1 MQRGRPPFGVG
12 QERLA
17 LLAPL
22 LPDSALTLVGPQ
34 TEAESR
40 VTPPRS
46 RWCCVRIGSGR
57 AALLL
62 FVTLSFIRHVCSSA
76 AVCWLCGCLGVFGK
90 PDGGFGTWMLRQRLA
105 LPAVP
110 YPACFLLGISR
121 TLPAS
126 LVLQC
131 GHETESSRWESSGA
145 GVCCF
150 SDVVPRFPGHS
161 PPCLFHFGQL
171 DALAHLTSQATRW
184 R

>member
-1 MQRGRPPFGVG
+1 MQRWRPPFGVG

-62 FVTLSFIRHVCSSA
+62 FVTLFP
-76 AVCWLCGCLGVFGK
+76 L
-90 PDGGFGTWMLRQRLA
+90 FGTSVPLPPCVGCVDAWVSLANQMVVLVPGCCDRDWPCRLFRTPLA
-105 LPAVP
+105 SYWGSAGPSQLPSFSSVAMRLSLAGGRAVE
-110 YPACFLLGISR
+110 LGCA
-121 TLPAS
+121 AS
-126 LVLQC
+126 LTWSHVFL
-131 GHETESSRWESSGA
+131 GTVPH
-145 GVCCF
+145 VF
-150 SDVVPRFPGHS
+150 SI
-161 PPCLFHFGQL
+161 
-171 DALAHLTSQATRW
+171 LANLMPW
-184 R
+184 RI

>member
-17 LLAPL
+17 RLAPL

-40 VTPPRS
+40 VTPPWS
-46 RWCCVRIGSGR
+46 RWCCVGIGSGR

-62 FVTLSFIRHVCSSA
+62 FVTLFP
-76 AVCWLCGCLGVFGK
+76 L
-90 PDGGFGTWMLRQRLA
+90 FGTSVPLPPCVGCVDAWVSLANQMVVLVPGCCDRDWPCRLFRTPLA
-105 LPAVP
+105 SYWGSAGPSQLPSFSSVAMR
-110 YPACFLLGISR
+110 LSR
-121 TLPAS
+121 
-126 LVLQC
+126 
-131 GHETESSRWESSGA
+131 A